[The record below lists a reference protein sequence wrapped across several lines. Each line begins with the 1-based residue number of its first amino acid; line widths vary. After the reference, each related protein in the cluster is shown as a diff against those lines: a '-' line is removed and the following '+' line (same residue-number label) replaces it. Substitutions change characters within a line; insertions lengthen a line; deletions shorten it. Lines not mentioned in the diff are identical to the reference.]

1 MKEKLN
7 IFFLCFFIAVFVAA
21 AAIWL
26 VFSYRY
32 RQQLS
37 NEEHTYKEIQNKLI
51 RENTW
56 KDTDKIS
63 FYDNSNDNLENRR
76 NKNIKTSLGLDIVK
90 IPDVDFNSLKK
101 YNNDIYAWIQIPK
114 LGISYPVLQH
124 KRINNYYPDAQS

>member
-51 RENTW
+51 RENT
-56 KDTDKIS
+56 
-63 FYDNSNDNLENRR
+63 
-76 NKNIKTSLGLDIVK
+76 
-90 IPDVDFNSLKK
+90 
-101 YNNDIYAWIQIPK
+101 
-114 LGISYPVLQH
+114 VLRMQQH
-124 KRINNYYPDAQS
+124 LRSQHQLV

>member
-51 RENTW
+51 RENIPT
-56 KDTDKIS
+56 KFLFTITVMTTQ
-63 FYDNSNDNLENRR
+63 
-76 NKNIKTSLGLDIVK
+76 KTHGIR
-90 IPDVDFNSLKK
+90 ILK
-101 YNNDIYAWIQIPK
+101 P
-114 LGISYPVLQH
+114 PMV
-124 KRINNYYPDAQS
+124 

>member
-1 MKEKLN
+1 M
-7 IFFLCFFIAVFVAA
+7 FFIAVFVAA

-63 FYDNSNDNLENRR
+63 FT
-76 NKNIKTSLGLDIVK
+76 ITVMTTQKTHGIR
-90 IPDVDFNSLKK
+90 ILK
-101 YNNDIYAWIQIPK
+101 APM
-114 LGISYPVLQH
+114 V
-124 KRINNYYPDAQS
+124 

>member
-124 KRINNYYPDAQS
+124 KRINN